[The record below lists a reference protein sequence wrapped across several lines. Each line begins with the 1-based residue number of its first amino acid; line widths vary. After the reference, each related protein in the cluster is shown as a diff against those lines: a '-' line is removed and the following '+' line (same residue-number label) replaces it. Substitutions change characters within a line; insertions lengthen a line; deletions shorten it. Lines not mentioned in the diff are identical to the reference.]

1 MATRRG
7 DRRPPVHF
15 QQLDQ
20 PSRRRLAY
28 LVALRILVGAAL
40 IFAVYFLIPVGGFND
55 PNPAGAWIRLAGLA
69 VVFLAA
75 MVVQMRRVAGA
86 RVPQARAV
94 EAVVHG
100 VLLFVCLFALFY
112 LSMSTTDA
120 ASFTEPLTRL
130 DALYFTV
137 TTFATV
143 GFGDITAVSELA
155 RAVVTVQMITGL
167 GLLVLLAKIS
177 FYAARRSL
185 GGTA

>member
-7 DRRPPVHF
+7 DRGAPVHF

-20 PSRRRLAY
+20 LSQRRLAY
-28 LVALRILVGAAL
+28 LVALRIVGVAAL
-40 IFAVYFLIPVGGFND
+40 VFAIYFLIPVGGFND
-55 PNPAGAWIRLAGLA
+55 PNPSAAWIRLAGIAA
-69 VVFLAA
+69 VFVAA

-112 LSMSTTDA
+112 LSMSATDA
-120 ASFTEPLTRL
+120 ASFSEPLTRV

-143 GFGDITAVSELA
+143 GFGDIAAVSQLA
-155 RAVVTVQMITGL
+155 RAVVTVQMIAGL
-167 GLLVLLAKIS
+167 GLLVLLAKLS

-185 GGTA
+185 GGAA